1 MEYILVTGG
10 LGFIG
15 SHTCVE
21 LLNDNYNIIVI
32 DNLSNSSKIVKNQ
45 IKKITKKEIILY
57 TFDLMDIDKLCH
69 IFKKHNI
76 KAVLHFAGLK
86 AVNDSIKKPLL
97 YYKTNITITLN
108 LLSVMEIYQCN
119 NIIFSSSATV
129 YGNSGLPLT
138 ETSKIGEGIINPYGQ
153 TKFIIETILKDIY
166 QSKNSVSNNII
177 ILRYFNPIGAH
188 STGLIGENPNDI
200 PTNLMPYILKV
211 GQQNNDGK
219 YIDERYD
226 FLNIFGGNYETSDGT
241 CVRDYIHVVDV
252 AQAHVKSL
260 KKMLKNKSYFR
271 IYNLGT
277 GVGHSVL
284 ELIETFENVNN
295 VKIPYKIVE
304 RRKGDRIELYCNNSL
319 AIKELDWKPLLTLE
333 DMCKDSWKF
342 QKN

>member
-21 LLNDNYNIIVI
+21 LLNDNYNIIVV
-32 DNLSNSSKIVKNQ
+32 DNLSNSSKLVKKQ
-45 IKKITKKEIILY
+45 IEKITKKEFILY
-57 TFDLMDIDKLCH
+57 TFDLMDINKLCH
-69 IFKKHNI
+69 LFNKHNI
-76 KAVLHFAGLK
+76 KAILHFAGLK
-86 AVNDSIKKPLL
+86 AVNESIKNPLL

-129 YGNSGLPLT
+129 YGNSVLPLT
-138 ETSKIGEGIINPYGQ
+138 ESSKIGEGIINPYGQ
-153 TKFIIETILKDIY
+153 TKFMIETILKDVY
-166 QSKNSVSNNII
+166 QSKNSFPKNII

-211 GQQNNDGK
+211 GQQNNGGK
-219 YIDERYD
+219 YIDKIYEV
-226 FLNIFGGNYETSDGT
+226 LNIFGGDYETIDGT

-260 KKMLKNKSYFR
+260 KKMLENKSYFR

-304 RRKGDRIELYCNNSL
+304 RRKGDRVELYCDNSL
-319 AIKELDWKPLLTLE
+319 AMKELEWEPLLTLE
-333 DMCKDSWKF
+333 DMCKDSWEF